1 MVIRPD
7 VAERAGESH
16 IASIT
21 VECHSGAV
29 FAFMSDPEKLDRW
42 SFGTWQ
48 TEISPNGL
56 VIGTAIFD
64 GSKIMLKI
72 DADLHRLS
80 IDYHLGTEP
89 HNLVPRINVRIVPGP
104 IVGLTDDACVLTLIA
119 WRTASMDDERWR
131 KLKASHEF
139 EVVLIKNLIE
149 TGRG

>member
-1 MVIRPD
+1 MSPD

-16 IASIT
+16 IASIA

-29 FAFMSDPEKLDRW
+29 FAFMADPEKLDRW
-42 SFGTWQ
+42 SFGTWH

-56 VIGTAIFD
+56 VMGTAIFD
-64 GSKIMLKI
+64 GSKILLKI

-89 HNLVPRINVRIVPGP
+89 HNLVPRINVRVVPGS
-104 IVGLTDDACVLTLIA
+104 IVGLNDDACVLTLIA
-119 WRTASMDDERWR
+119 WRTASMNDERWR

-139 EVVLIKNLIE
+139 EVVLIKNLLE
-149 TGRG
+149 SGRG